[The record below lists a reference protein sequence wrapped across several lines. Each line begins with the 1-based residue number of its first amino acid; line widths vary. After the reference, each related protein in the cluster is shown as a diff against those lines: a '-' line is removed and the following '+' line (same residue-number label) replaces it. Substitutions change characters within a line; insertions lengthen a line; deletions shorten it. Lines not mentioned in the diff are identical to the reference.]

1 MTNDEQMVLTVING
15 LQDANQDWRVFK
27 KDAKK
32 TEAREAQKRE
42 KEEGRP
48 PTTGIRAGVDG

>member
-1 MTNDEQMVLTVING
+1 MTNDEQLVLAVISG

-32 TEAREAQKRE
+32 TARGKLKGGKKE
-42 KEEGRP
+42 KDGTRARKV
-48 PTTGIRAGVDG
+48 RAGID